1 MSMLRLD
8 DRLLGRFRVD
18 ARVAEGGMGIVYRGF
33 DLEIDQA
40 IAIKVLQPEAIDNV
54 ARFEREATLL
64 ATLAHPG
71 VVRYIAHG
79 VAHEGSPFLV
89 TEWIDGATLAE
100 HHARVGLTPAEGV
113 AVVRR
118 IADALGAA
126 HAHGLVHR
134 DIKPDN
140 VLLAG
145 GDLERP
151 KLIDFGLV
159 RRSGDQRLT
168 ETGAVVGTPGYM
180 APEQARG
187 EREIDARSDV
197 FALGCLL
204 YECVTSEPAF
214 AGRNAAAVMARI
226 VLCEPPALRDAW
238 PSVPPALDRIVARML
253 ARRPEA
259 RPRDA
264 AVVAAELG
272 AIAVPAA
279 PRRRRAAAD
288 EARTVVSRVTADTA
302 AHVIFVQ
309 PGEVAVDLELIA
321 ARFGAQ
327 AQQLFD
333 GTIVVVLRD
342 DVAAAA
348 DCALALARSYTQ
360 APIVLTGPSEAT
372 ATVAPLAQLLD
383 DGAGELEL
391 ADLQRIFG
399 AELLPGSIRVDPAT
413 AARLARQFDVHEDQG
428 VLYLI
433 GRSSHDT

>member
-18 ARVAEGGMGIVYRGF
+18 ARIAEGGMGVVYRGF

-40 IAIKVLQPEAIDNV
+40 IAIKVLQPDAIDSV

-71 VVRYIAHG
+71 VVRYVAHG

-89 TEWIDGATLAE
+89 TEWIDGTTLGE
-100 HHARVGLTPAEGV
+100 HHARVGLTPADGV

-118 IADALGAA
+118 VAEALGAA
-126 HAHGLVHR
+126 HARGLVHR
-134 DIKPDN
+134 DLKPDN
-140 VLLAG
+140 ILLPG

-159 RRSGDQRLT
+159 RRSGDHRLT
-168 ETGAVVGTPGYM
+168 ETGTVVGTPGYM

-187 EREIDARSDV
+187 DREIDARSDV
-197 FALGCLL
+197 FALGCVL
-204 YECVTSEPAF
+204 YECLTGVAAF

-226 VLCEPPALRDAW
+226 VLCEPPSLRDAW
-238 PSVPPALDRIVARML
+238 PAAPPVLDDLVARML

-264 AVVAAELG
+264 EVVAAELG
-272 AIAVPAA
+272 ALAAPSA
-279 PRRRRAAAD
+279 PRRRRAASD
-288 EARTVVSRVTADTA
+288 EATTVVSRVGDDTA

-309 PGEVAVDLELIA
+309 AGGVGDELDAIV
-321 ARFGAQ
+321 ARFGGQ
-327 AQQLFD
+327 AQPLVD

-342 DVAAAA
+342 DATLAA
-348 DCALALARSYTQ
+348 DCALALARSFAQ
-360 APIVLTGPSEAT
+360 APIVLAGPGEAT
-372 ATVAPLAQLLD
+372 ATAPLAQLLD
-383 DGAGELEL
+383 AGAGELET
-391 ADLQRIFG
+391 ADLHRIFG
-399 AELLPGSIRVDPAT
+399 GASPPGSIRVDPAT
-413 AARLARQFDVHEDQG
+413 AARLARQFDVREDDG
-428 VLYLI
+428 VLYLL
-433 GRSSHDT
+433 GRSSP

>member
-8 DRLLGRFRVD
+8 DRLLGRFRID
-18 ARVAEGGMGIVYRGF
+18 ARIAEGGMGIVYRGF
-33 DLEIDQA
+33 DLEIDQS
-40 IAIKVLQPEAIDNV
+40 IAIKVLQPDAIDSV
-54 ARFEREATLL
+54 ARFEREATML

-89 TEWIDGATLAE
+89 TEWIDGTTLAE
-100 HHARVGLTPAEGV
+100 HHARAGLTPAEGV
-113 AVVRR
+113 AVVSR
-118 IADALGAA
+118 IAEALGAA
-126 HAHGLVHR
+126 HARGLVHR

-140 VLLAG
+140 VVLAD

-159 RRSGDQRLT
+159 RRSGDHRLT
-168 ETGAVVGTPGYM
+168 ETGVVVGTPGYM

-197 FALGCLL
+197 FALGCVL
-204 YECVTSEPAF
+204 YECITGEPAF

-226 VLCEPPALRDAW
+226 VLCDPPALHDAW
-238 PSVPPALDRIVARML
+238 PSVPPALDGVVARML

-264 AVVAAELG
+264 GVVAAELA
-272 AIAVPAA
+272 AITVPAA
-279 PRRRRAAAD
+279 PRRRRAAEDDAT
-288 EARTVVSRVTADTA
+288 TVVSRVTDDTA

-309 PGEVAVDLELIA
+309 PSGVAGDLA
-321 ARFGAQ
+321 ALVAPFGAQ
-327 AQQLFD
+327 AQQLLD

-342 DVAAAA
+342 DAALAA
-348 DCALALARSYTQ
+348 DCALALARWYAQ
-360 APIVLTGPSEAT
+360 AAIVLTGPGDAT
-372 ATVAPLAQLLD
+372 AAAPLAQLLD
-383 DGAGELEL
+383 SGAGELEL

-399 AELLPGSIRVDPAT
+399 GESPPGSIRVDPAT
-413 AARLARQFDVHEDQG
+413 ATLLARQFDVREDHG

-433 GRSSHDT
+433 GRTPP